1 MDFILGFSMYVLMKL
16 KYFSFVVKYRRGK
29 ENVDSYSFYPSD
41 LTKRYIYMYIF
52 VSKFGE
58 VFVYRTLVKG
68 NSLLSNCYKT
78 KKASK
83 VTSLMESC

>member
-1 MDFILGFSMYVLMKL
+1 MDFTLGFAMYDLMKL

-29 ENVDSYSFYPSD
+29 ENVNSYSFYPSD
-41 LTKRYIYMYIF
+41 LTEIYIF
-52 VSKFGE
+52 VSQFGE
-58 VFVYRTLVKG
+58 VFVYRALVKG